1 MGLTR
6 EEKAA
11 QKAAND
17 AAWEAERARKA
28 FEESPAGRARAAF
41 ERGDGFYEVELDM
54 RATGNLNSHGG
65 SGVDSARG
73 SSRTRSRRMDALSQV
88 EGEGWVFVQASYVF
102 VQTGEDSR
110 DKFMASGQR
119 TAIRGK
125 IVGVYLF
132 RRVEARSYPPVDN
145 GDSSQ
150 VGESP
155 TGG

>member
-6 EEKAA
+6 EEKAAQKAA

-28 FEESPAGRARAAF
+28 FEESPAGRARSAF
-41 ERGDGFYEVELDM
+41 EQGDGFFEIELEM
-54 RATGNLNSHGG
+54 RATGNLNSHGLTG
-65 SGVDSARG
+65 SDYGGWGPNRP
-73 SSRTRSRRMDALSQV
+73 RSGRMDALSQV
-88 EGEGWVFVQASYVF
+88 EGEGWAFVQSSYVF

-119 TAIRGK
+119 TAIKGK

-132 RRVEARSYPPVDN
+132 RRAVQPSPPAVPP
-145 GDSSQ
+145 Q
-150 VGESP
+150 
-155 TGG
+155 

>member
-1 MGLTR
+1 MVMGLTR

-28 FEESPAGRARAAF
+28 FEESPAGRARSAF
-41 ERGDGFYEVELDM
+41 EQGDGFFEIELDM
-54 RATGNLNSHGG
+54 RSTGSLNSHGG
-65 SGVDSARG
+65 SGVDIRRG
-73 SSRTRSRRMDALSQV
+73 VGESRSRRMDALSQI
-88 EGEGWVFVQASYVF
+88 EGEGWSFVQSSYVF

-119 TAIRGK
+119 TAIKGK

-132 RRVEARSYPPVDN
+132 RRVEQTATRVTD
-145 GDSSQ
+145 
-150 VGESP
+150 
-155 TGG
+155 